1 MYNDEKSNK
10 DWLWK
15 FKADAEGPQGLL
27 HITLDTLLLCVARKD
42 EPQSGITGIE
52 ALQEIVDVIFAN
64 ALQAGAVPNNQ
75 KDIDALQLGAASEVY
90 DNPEIIKIGAP
101 PVEDK
106 QRTLESVTADSRQFE
121 DAKFQLMTAIADAVP
136 AVNVDFEAQ
145 LVPLAGN
152 KYHIKLKAL
161 TDKGKAYLP
170 YLQNYVQSYM
180 RKEFGNAN

>member
-1 MYNDEKSNK
+1 MSNDEKSNK

-15 FKADAEGPQGLL
+15 FRADAEGPQGPLL
-27 HITLDTLLLCVARKD
+27 INLDTLLLCVARKD
-42 EPQSGITGIE
+42 NPQGGITGIE
-52 ALQEIVDVIFAN
+52 VLQEIVDTIFAN

-75 KDIDALQLGAASEVY
+75 KDIDALQLGAAPEVY
-90 DNPEIIKIGAP
+90 DDPEIINIGAT
-101 PVEDK
+101 PVEYEQHTSD
-106 QRTLESVTADSRQFE
+106 LVTADSRQFE

-170 YLQNYVQSYM
+170 YLQSYVQAYM
-180 RKEFGNAN
+180 KKEFGNAN